1 MRILLIATNKN
12 HRLMGRMNAE
22 PAPIGLAYIAG
33 YLNPERHDVKI
44 LDLMFSDDHLSD
56 IQNVVGSFQ
65 PDLIGI
71 SLRNLDNVSY
81 MDPQWALPV
90 TKEVI
95 DKLRSITNAP
105 VVCGGPGFSTRL
117 RHVLII

>member
-65 PDLIGI
+65 PDLIGY
-71 SLRNLDNVSY
+71 SVMTTNFHRTMEL
-81 MDPQWALPV
+81 
-90 TKEVI
+90 TK
-95 DKLRSITNAP
+95 
-105 VVCGGPGFSTRL
+105 
-117 RHVLII
+117 